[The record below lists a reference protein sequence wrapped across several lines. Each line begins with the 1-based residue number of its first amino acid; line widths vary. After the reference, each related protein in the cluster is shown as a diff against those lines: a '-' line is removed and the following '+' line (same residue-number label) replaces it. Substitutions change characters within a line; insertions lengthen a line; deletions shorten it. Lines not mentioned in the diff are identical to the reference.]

1 MRCITFESVICL
13 SHTFCS
19 LVLVFRISVR
29 SSLSSCT
36 SLHLVG
42 IQTLFTPEDASLSR
56 QGYRARERANGTSR
70 RPVSAASRLSEI
82 NCLHAAP
89 LLVSAADLT
98 RPARRHD
105 DFCDTS
111 ITALVLSSSR
121 RCPMPLP
128 FHPLRPTAMSISLD
142 IFLCSVAVRVFGV
155 HRMSLRFASLF
166 RSSLVFASSHLVQGR
181 LLG

>member
-1 MRCITFESVICL
+1 MRCITFRICHMSLTHVLFVSFSL
-13 SHTFCS
+13 SYFCS
-19 LVLVFRISVR
+19 FVFVKLYFSP
-29 SSLSSCT
+29 SCGNT
-36 SLHLVG
+36 DTVHSE
-42 IQTLFTPEDASLSR
+42 TLCPRDLDIE
-56 QGYRARERANGTSR
+56 RERGSGTPR
-70 RPVSAASRLSEI
+70 RLVSAASRSFEI
-82 NCLHAAP
+82 NCSHTAP
-89 LLVSAADLT
+89 LLVYAADLT
-98 RPARRHD
+98 RQARRHD

-142 IFLCSVAVRVFGV
+142 IFLCSVAVRGFGV